1 MVRDRDQVIY
11 IVSHRDMVGS
21 ALVRRLTA
29 LGYFEA
35 IELPGGRIEI
45 RAARASRSIDD
56 FIGLLAEKTGKVAS
70 LSELQEAAANS
81 WAGRS

>member
-1 MVRDRDQVIY
+1 MTTMTVTAKSQVTLKKDLLR
-11 IVSHRDMVGS
+11 H
-21 ALVRRLTA
+21 
-29 LGYFEA
+29 LGIEPGQKIEA
-35 IELPGGRIEI
+35 IELPGGRIEV